1 MLKQVISKQ
10 PLVLMTLLTLAV
22 ALLVVGTNSAYATH
36 DGGDDP
42 PTLDFFDTFGRPPA
56 SNDVIHWDEIERE
69 DHDDD
74 CAVKNHQGD
83 MALQLS
89 NGCDAYVTFF
99 EVPYG
104 ATLLVDYDWGYHTTG
119 GTDDDGH
126 LEVWV
131 VQLERSDPNTL
142 NILSTSPTQ
151 IESFQPRQAQS
162 NAGPIYPGSLDFD
175 FQASTTEQR
184 TTIIQVHFKG
194 TSTGGR
200 DWAWVDNV
208 NIRMN
213 SPLPEHTVSWTQ
225 GYYHNDGEVLTCD
238 VLAEMS
244 RDPLAAM
251 NVEAITGITTILASP
266 SVDVDI
272 SASAEDFEEVTTPR
286 DVTRLCSFLVG
297 DQGGQ
302 DDCSFLTAG
311 KLLDENGR
319 CKPKSNL
326 AAQDI
331 TLRLNLNLDLVYGE
345 WGVDDDVEFRPI
357 YLDYYLN
364 IDPVPDPAG
373 FMVYPLQNTYGDE
386 ALGACGTVDATIAG
400 LCAAGLAEMTD
411 LGALVQRLDYGRGGA
426 GTTVG
431 DMLLAA
437 DTLLMAGATV
447 ETTYNINGVEL
458 TQLDVTNI
466 LSLINKSYDK
476 GVPTGV
482 VTAWDYD

>member
-1 MLKQVISKQ
+1 MIDKVNSKR
-10 PLVLMTLLTLAV
+10 PLVLM
-22 ALLVVGTNSAYATH
+22 ALLMLGMALMVVSANSAYATH
-36 DGGDDP
+36 DGGELPLTLPFTDGFGDP
-42 PTLDFFDTFGRPPA
+42 KDSN

-69 DHDDD
+69 GHDED
-74 CAVKNHQGD
+74 CAVKNHKGD

-89 NGCDAYVTFF
+89 NGCDAYVTF

-104 ATLLVDYDWGYHTTG
+104 ASLVVEYDWGYHTTG
-119 GTDDDGH
+119 GTHDDGR
-126 LEVWV
+126 LEVRV
-131 VQLERSDPNTL
+131 VQLERSSETDAL
-142 NILSTSPTQ
+142 NIVSTGPTQ

-162 NAGPIYPGSLDFD
+162 NAGPIYTGRVDFD
-175 FQASTTEQR
+175 FLASTTEQL
-184 TTIIQVHFKG
+184 TTIIQVHFVG

-208 NIRMN
+208 NITRD

-286 DVTRLCSFLVG
+286 DVTRLCFFLVG

-373 FMVYPLQNTYGDE
+373 YIVYPLANTFGDE
-386 ALGACGTVDATIAG
+386 ALGTCGTVDATIAG
-400 LCAAGLAEMTD
+400 LCATGLAELTD
-411 LGALVQRLDYGRGGA
+411 LGGLVQRLDDA

-437 DTLLMAGATV
+437 DALLLSGATV
-447 ETTYNINGVEL
+447 TTTHTINTVEL
-458 TQLDVTNI
+458 TQLQITDI
-466 LSLINKSYDK
+466 LSLINKSYDE
-476 GVPTGV
+476 GIPTGV

>member
-1 MLKQVISKQ
+1 
-10 PLVLMTLLTLAV
+10 
-22 ALLVVGTNSAYATH
+22 
-36 DGGDDP
+36 
-42 PTLDFFDTFGRPPA
+42 
-56 SNDVIHWDEIERE
+56 
-69 DHDDD
+69 
-74 CAVKNHQGD
+74 

-104 ATLLVDYDWGYHTTG
+104 ASLIVEYDWGYHTTG
-119 GTDDDGH
+119 GTDDDGR
-126 LEVWV
+126 LEVRV
-131 VQLERSDPNTL
+131 VQLERSSDDPNTL
-142 NILSTSPTQ
+142 NVLSTSPTY
-151 IESFQPRQAQS
+151 IESFQPRQAQA

-175 FQASTTEQR
+175 LLASTNGQL
-184 TTIIQVHFKG
+184 TTIVEVHFVG
-194 TSTGGR
+194 TSTGNR

-225 GYYHNDGEVLTCD
+225 GYYHNDGEVLTCE
-238 VLAEMS
+238 VLLEMNRYS
-244 RDPLAAM
+244 DDRMSVD
-251 NVEAITGITTILASP
+251 AITGITEILASL
-266 SVDVDI
+266 SVGVDL
-272 SASAEDFEEVTTPR
+272 SVENLAEVTNR
-286 DVTRLCSFLVG
+286 NDVNRLCSFLVG

-373 FMVYPLQNTYGDE
+373 YIVYPLQNTYGEE
-386 ALGACGTVDATIAG
+386 ALGTCGTVDATIAG
-400 LCAAGLAEMTD
+400 LCATGLAEMTD
-411 LGALVQRLDYGRGGA
+411 LGTLVQQLDYGRDGA

-447 ETTYNINGVEL
+447 ETTYDINGVEL

-466 LSLINKSYDK
+466 LSLINKSYDE

-482 VTAWDYD
+482 VTAWDYDSRR